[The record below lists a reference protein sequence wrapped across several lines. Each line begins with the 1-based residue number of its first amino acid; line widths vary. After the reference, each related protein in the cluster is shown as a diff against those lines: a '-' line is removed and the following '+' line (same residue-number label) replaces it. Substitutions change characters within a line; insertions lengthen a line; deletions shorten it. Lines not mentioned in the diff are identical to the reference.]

1 MSVVNQGIEMLTIFP
16 WQQAIW
22 QHLTAYIEQQRIPQ
36 ALLMVGASGL
46 GKRHLADIYAGALLC
61 QTPQAAGVACGA
73 CAACK
78 LYHAQTHADYLVI
91 EPDEAGKVIGIDKIR
106 QLTVKL
112 ALKPQFAGFR
122 LVIMQPADSLN
133 TASANAFLKC
143 LEEPTERTCF
153 ILITDQPAKLPATI
167 RSRCQKI
174 SFAAADRQV
183 AGDWLAAQGVAEHS
197 EQLLSLAQGAPLLAK
212 AYADLGFMQH
222 RQAYFQDWLDI
233 AADKTNLLVVA
244 EKWQKQEIVALSV
257 LLTWLSS
264 WIVDIVKLQ
273 CQSASLAI
281 NNPDFKKPLQA
292 FAERLELTR
301 LYHFYDKVLR
311 SRSQLATQ
319 VNKLLLLETLLIDWS
334 HLNSV

>member
-1 MSVVNQGIEMLTIFP
+1 MSAVNQRLEISTIFP

-36 ALLMVGASGL
+36 ALLLVGASGL
-46 GKRHLADIYAGALLC
+46 GKRHLAELYAGALLC
-61 QTPQAAGVACGA
+61 QTPLATGVACGV
-73 CAACK
+73 CVACK

-91 EPDEAGKVIGIDKIR
+91 EPDEAGKAIGIDKIR

-112 ALKPQFAGFR
+112 ALKPQYDGFR

-174 SFAAADRQV
+174 SFVAADRQI
-183 AGDWLAAQGVAEHS
+183 ARDWLAAQGVS
-197 EQLLSLAQGAPLLAK
+197 EQCGQLLSLAQGAPLLAK
-212 AYADLGFMQH
+212 VYADHGFIKH

-233 AADKTNLLVVA
+233 AAGKNNLLLVA
-244 EKWQKQEIVALSV
+244 EKWQKQEIVALPI

-273 CQSASLAI
+273 CQNAALEI

-319 VNKLLLLETLLIDWS
+319 ANKLLLLETLLIDWS
-334 HLNSV
+334 HLNSN